1 MRVPTRSDGTRSGVN
16 WIRLNVPPTTDASV
30 LIVRVF
36 ASPGTPSSSTWPPVS
51 SATMT
56 RSSIASCP
64 MITRLIS
71 KSALSSASRGS
82 SYTWLS
88 LMRPKLRG
96 RRSPA
101 HNGEATNLSGVRVL
115 VAEDERRVADAV
127 ARGLRR
133 EGMAVDVAYDGAS
146 ALDKARLNG
155 YDVVVLDRDLPAL
168 HGDEVCRTLREED
181 HDSRVLMLTAASG
194 TEDLVDGLSLGA
206 DDSLAKPFAF
216 DELVA
221 RLRALARRA
230 TPSRP
235 PTLRAGDLELDPARP
250 TVTRARE
257 PVELTPKEFA
267 VLEALMAAGG
277 AVVSNDEL
285 VARVWDENA
294 DPFTNSG

>member
-1 MRVPTRSDGTRSGVN
+1 
-16 WIRLNVPPTTDASV
+16 
-30 LIVRVF
+30 
-36 ASPGTPSSSTWPPVS
+36 
-51 SATMT
+51 
-56 RSSIASCP
+56 
-64 MITRLIS
+64 
-71 KSALSSASRGS
+71 
-82 SYTWLS
+82 
-88 LMRPKLRG
+88 
-96 RRSPA
+96 
-101 HNGEATNLSGVRVL
+101 VL

-133 EGMAVDVAYDGAS
+133 EGMAVDVAYDGAT

-155 YDVVVLDRDLPAL
+155 YDVVVLDRDLPEL
-168 HGDEVCRTLREED
+168 HGDDVCRILRDED

-206 DDSLAKPFAF
+206 DDYMAKPFAF

-230 TPSRP
+230 NPSRP
-235 PTLRAGDLELDPARP
+235 PTLRAGQLELDPARH
-250 TVTRARE
+250 TVTRDGE

-294 DPFTNSG
+294 DPFTNSVRMTVLRLRRKLGSPSAIETVKGAGYRV